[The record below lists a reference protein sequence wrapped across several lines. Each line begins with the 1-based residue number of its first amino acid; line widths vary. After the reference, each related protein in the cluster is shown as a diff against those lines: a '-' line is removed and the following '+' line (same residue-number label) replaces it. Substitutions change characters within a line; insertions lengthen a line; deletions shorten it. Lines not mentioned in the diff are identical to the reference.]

1 MAKDRKGTLSKY
13 YNSNVLY
20 RYCLGI
26 DYHASLTNSIVRDFG
41 MLALAGP
48 DIEAAKIA
56 QPTAGRTKELDDT
69 KGEAI

>member
-1 MAKDRKGTLSKY
+1 
-13 YNSNVLY
+13 
-20 RYCLGI
+20 
-26 DYHASLTNSIVRDFG
+26 

-56 QPTAGRTKELDDT
+56 QLTAGRTKELDDT